1 MSTNNRVYKLWL
13 VDDDPDDQ
21 YLVKKIVAS
30 LREDIE
36 LRCLDS
42 GADFLSCLDLSAEI
56 PDLVLLDLNMPIMG
70 GLDVLDT
77 LRAQKKLNVI
87 PTVVFSTSQSEH
99 DINEA
104 YSKGARSFLSKS
116 GNFAELAQQIETLCH
131 YWLDV
136 VSSPNQYC

>member
-1 MSTNNRVYKLWL
+1 MSTTNRAYKLWL

-21 YLVKKIVAS
+21 YLVTKIVAS
-30 LREDIE
+30 IRGDIE
-36 LRCLDS
+36 IRCLDS
-42 GADFLSCLDLSAEI
+42 GADFFSCLDVSNEI

-70 GLDVLDT
+70 GLDVLDN
-77 LRAQKKLNVI
+77 LQAQKKLNLI

-99 DINEA
+99 DITEA

-116 GNFAELAQQIETLCH
+116 GNFSELEQQIETLCH

-136 VSSPNQYC
+136 VSIPNHYC